1 MKNNKKNKL
10 FWAVIGASL
19 TMVAHTEVYGQMRKK
34 ETITDEKVLKEL
46 VSKVE
51 HNFDSLSFHKE
62 LIEGM
67 GTNNPKLVS
76 YYDKWI
82 KANPNNANIPF
93 ALGEAYENE
102 ESPKAK
108 TYLLKAVDINPK
120 FTEAWGGLWI
130 DAERWGDNKLALDYL
145 KKAVDS
151 DPSNP
156 NYAFYYAS
164 SFSNIDTE
172 KYKVLSQEVAQK
184 FNTSER
190 GAQALY
196 WLAVRST
203 GDAYKESIFKQL
215 KTQFNPQKF
224 GWSSS
229 GMNTYFDLLVGQKR
243 YAEAKDLATEMVSKT
258 GQDGWKEKEQ
268 NAVQLIQY
276 NKELDKGNQAQALT
290 LLDQIKVSKYAPL
303 YRMLPIY
310 RADILVS
317 LGKGAEAYAQL
328 LAFYA
333 KSPSN
338 ELRAKIAQ
346 VAGKIGKDSYD
357 KDIMQVLV
365 ANATPAAGFELKN
378 YEGGTTSLEDL
389 KGKVVL
395 LTYWFPGCGPC
406 RGEFPHFQK
415 VVDKFAKDQLSYV
428 GINIVPEQNDYVLPF
443 LKSTK
448 YSFYPL
454 EEKEGR
460 VKGNLDNRGAAPVN
474 FLLDKQGRIIFSNFR
489 TDQDNEDELELMI
502 NESLKI

>member
-1 MKNNKKNKL
+1 MKNNKNNKL

-19 TMVAHTEVYGQMRKK
+19 TMVAHTEAYGQMRKK
-34 ETITDEKVLKEL
+34 EPITDEKVLKEL

-108 TYLLKAVDINPK
+108 SYLLKAVDINPK

-196 WLAVRST
+196 WLAVRSA
-203 GDAYKESIFKQL
+203 GNAYKESIFKQL
-215 KTQFNPQKF
+215 KTQFDPQKF

-243 YAEAKDLATEMVSKT
+243 YAEAKDLATEMVAKT

-268 NAVQLIQY
+268 NVVQLIQY
-276 NKELDKGNQAQALT
+276 SKELDNGNQAQALT

-415 VVDKFAKDQLSYV
+415 VVDKFTKDQLSYV

-489 TDQDNEDELELMI
+489 TDQDNQDELELMI